1 MGHPVRFAIL
11 TALNDG
17 VASPVQLARRM
28 DVPIGTVAYHTRILV
43 DLGAI
48 ELVETAQ
55 RRGATEHFYR
65 ATIRPF
71 FDDDDYALLPPAMR
85 REIVRPALRAIFDDA
100 GEALTH
106 GGFDGPQVHVS
117 RVPLELDEQGV
128 SELADLLMETV
139 QRAIDLQADCTNRRA
154 SEGADAAPAVHSELA
169 IMHFDR
175 APAVAKQQRR
185 SR

>member
-1 MGHPVRFAIL
+1 MAHPVRFAIL

-17 VASPVQLARRM
+17 VASPIQLARRM
-28 DVPIGTVAYHTRILV
+28 DEPIGTVAYHTRILL

-65 ATIRPF
+65 ATMRPF
-71 FDDDDYALLPPAMR
+71 FSDEDTQLLSPELR
-85 REIVRPALRAIFDDA
+85 RELIKPVVRAIFDDA
-100 GEALTH
+100 AAALGT
-106 GGFDGPQVHVS
+106 GGFDAEQVHIS
-117 RVPLELDEQGV
+117 RTPLELDDQGV
-128 SELADLLMETV
+128 QEVAELLMETV
-139 QRAIDLQADCTNRRA
+139 QRVIDLQAECTNRRA
-154 SEGADAAPAVHSELA
+154 AAGADAAPSVHSELA

-175 APAVAKQQRR
+175 APAAKRDRR

>member
-17 VASPVQLARRM
+17 VASPIQLARQM
-28 DVPIGTVAYHTRILV
+28 DEPIGTVAYHTRILL
-43 DLGAI
+43 DLEAI

-71 FDDDDYALLPPAMR
+71 FSDDDYALLPSDMR
-85 REIVRPALRAIFDDA
+85 REIVKPALRAIFDDA
-100 GEALTH
+100 ADALAT
-106 GGFDGPQVHVS
+106 GGFDGAEVHVS

-128 SELADLLMETV
+128 QELAALLMETV
-139 QRAIDLQADCTNRRA
+139 QRAIDLQAESTNRRA
-154 SEGADAAPAVHSELA
+154 GASGDAAAGTVSELA

-175 APAVAKQQRR
+175 APANVKKQRAR
-185 SR
+185 